1 VDVIRMMKKL
11 VVTVILFIVC
21 LVSNNMAFAGN
32 YETITSNEKIASSLT
47 ALESV
52 NRNDVLAIL
61 RGNNTTRK
69 PIRVMFR
76 ELEVYGLAN
85 CEAVTMKTQAGGLVI
100 YINKKHQNAPK
111 EALAC
116 LIAHESQ
123 HHTQTGTK
131 AEEVRAWVMEV
142 STWNAFVRQNSNVAY
157 SNSTLVKRLNYID
170 NVYTKQQGGVMG
182 IEKVVSNIGMYK
194 GLN

>member
-1 VDVIRMMKKL
+1 MMKRVL
-11 VVTVILFIVC
+11 VTVIFFVVC

-111 EALAC
+111 EALAS

-123 HHTQTGTK
+123 HHAQTGTK

-142 STWNAFVRQNSNVAY
+142 STWNAFVRQNSQVAY

>member
-1 VDVIRMMKKL
+1 
-11 VVTVILFIVC
+11 
-21 LVSNNMAFAGN
+21 
-32 YETITSNEKIASSLT
+32 
-47 ALESV
+47 
-52 NRNDVLAIL
+52 
-61 RGNNTTRK
+61 
-69 PIRVMFR
+69 MFR

-142 STWNAFVRQNSNVAY
+142 STWNAFVRQNSQVAY

-194 GLN
+194 DLN

>member
-1 VDVIRMMKKL
+1 MMKKL
-11 VVTVILFIVC
+11 VITVILFVVC

-32 YETITSNEKIASSLT
+32 YETITSNEKISSSLQ

-61 RGNNTTRK
+61 RGNNATRK

-142 STWNAFVRQNSNVAY
+142 STWNAFVRQNSQVAY

>member
-1 VDVIRMMKKL
+1 MMKKL
-11 VVTVILFIVC
+11 VVTVILFVVC

-32 YETITSNEKIASSLT
+32 YETITSNEKISSSLQ

-61 RGNNTTRK
+61 RGNNATRK

-142 STWNAFVRQNSNVAY
+142 STWNAFVRQNSQVAY
-157 SNSTLVKRLNYID
+157 SNSNLVKRLNYID

>member
-1 VDVIRMMKKL
+1 MKKL
-11 VVTVILFIVC
+11 VVTVILFVVC

-32 YETITSNEKIASSLT
+32 YEIITSNEKISSSLQ

-61 RGNNTTRK
+61 RGNNATRK

-142 STWNAFVRQNSNVAY
+142 STWNAFVRQNSQVAY
-157 SNSTLVKRLNYID
+157 SNSNLVKRLNYID

>member
-1 VDVIRMMKKL
+1 MMKKL
-11 VVTVILFIVC
+11 VVTVILFVVC
-21 LVSNNMAFAGN
+21 LVSNSVAFASN